1 MATLTL
7 KEINEAVERVRA
19 ARRDNPVAPWMAS
32 AYVRGR
38 VPLPPTMQYYS
49 DLNKIVAAHLEERES
64 EIFAV

>member
-7 KEINEAVERVRA
+7 KEINEAVERVRIG
-19 ARRDNPVAPWMAS
+19 RRENPAAPWSSSVYWNSLDQM
-32 AYVRGR
+32 
-38 VPLPPTMQYYS
+38 PPTMQYYS